1 MEQSMIK
8 IENSHRTF
16 FNLLAAAG
24 ILLDSRGRVLQNG
37 REPAGSGNRVE
48 SGAAMVASV
57 TTFLGP
63 DASKLAP
70 GTKGGAALVWA
81 SPNAQQATRCSKRDG
96 LLGANDPA
104 ALEPIQVRHGGHGAE
119 LLSKPRVTSGCTV

>member
-1 MEQSMIK
+1 MIK

-16 FNLLAAAG
+16 FNSLAAAVM
-24 ILLDSRGRVLQNG
+24 LLSTVA
-37 REPAGSGNRVE
+37 AGCSTTVESQPEAANAVE
-48 SGAAMVASV
+48 SGGPMPASV
-57 TTFLGP
+57 TSFFGP

-81 SPNAQQATRCSKRDG
+81 SPNAQRATRCSKRDG

-104 ALEPIQVRHGGHGAE
+104 APEPIQVRYGGNGAE
-119 LLSKPRVTSGCTV
+119 SLNEPPPISGCTV

>member
-1 MEQSMIK
+1 MIK

-24 ILLDSRGRVLQNG
+24 MLLSIVA
-37 REPAGSGNRVE
+37 AGCSTTVESQPEAANAVE
-48 SGAAMVASV
+48 SGGPMPASV
-57 TTFLGP
+57 TSFFGP

-81 SPNAQQATRCSKRDG
+81 SPNAQWATRCSKRDG

-104 ALEPIQVRHGGHGAE
+104 ALEPIQVKHGGAGAE
-119 LLSKPRVTSGCTV
+119 SLSKPPVTRGCTA